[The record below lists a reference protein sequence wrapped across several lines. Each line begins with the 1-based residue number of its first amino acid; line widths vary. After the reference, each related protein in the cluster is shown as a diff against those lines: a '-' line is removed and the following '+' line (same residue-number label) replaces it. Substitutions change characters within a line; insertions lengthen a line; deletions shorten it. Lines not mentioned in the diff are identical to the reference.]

1 MRVGYRDEL
10 RKFTQDVLIMSDYV
24 QEMMQTAVD
33 ALLNVNLADAEAVLH
48 KIDQVEE
55 LRAKTE
61 AAAFSL
67 LALEAPVAGDL
78 RRVVSGI
85 HIVESLARMGALSV
99 HVAKLARRRH
109 PEPVVPAELN
119 GYVSE
124 MARLAVSS
132 CSKIHDI
139 LVSMDVE
146 KALELA
152 IDDDAI
158 DDIHHHLFQL
168 TTQRE
173 WEHPVY
179 TAVDITLLSRF
190 LERFSD
196 HAVDI
201 AARVVYMDTGMQP
214 EEYEIAQRSQEQ
226 QSTLREQFSEISRR
240 YSDIYDDET
249 N

>member
-1 MRVGYRDEL
+1 
-10 RKFTQDVLIMSDYV
+10 MSDYV

-33 ALLNVNLADAEAVLH
+33 ALLNVNLADAEAVLN

-124 MARLAVSS
+124 MARLSVSS

-158 DDIHHHLFQL
+158 DDVVLPQMGGHRQGECRLSGTRGGTHQ
-168 TTQRE
+168 
-173 WEHPVY
+173 PVG
-179 TAVDITLLSRF
+179 
-190 LERFSD
+190 
-196 HAVDI
+196 
-201 AARVVYMDTGMQP
+201 RVGGDVLIQCLALPGP
-214 EEYEIAQRSQEQ
+214 
-226 QSTLREQFSEISRR
+226 
-240 YSDIYDDET
+240 
-249 N
+249 